1 MSKIARSAADLATGL
16 DEASLLSRARAG
28 DREATDALIR
38 RYLRDVYDLTARVLG
53 DRSLAEDAAQDAF
66 VNAVGA
72 LHRFRGES
80 SFRTWLLR
88 IALNSARSIA
98 RRRGRRR
105 EVALEAAADVPGEA
119 PDEVTRIGDAREAAR
134 VEALLPRLPEKQRMS
149 VILRLQQG
157 LSYAEVGAALDCS
170 EGAARVN
177 YHLGIKRL
185 REWMSV

>member
-1 MSKIARSAADLATGL
+1 MTPED
-16 DEASLLSRARAG
+16 DASLLKRAVSG
-28 DREATDALIR
+28 EREATEQLVR
-38 RYLRDVYDLTARVLG
+38 RYLRDVYDLTARVLN
-53 DRSLAEDAAQDAF
+53 DRDLAEDAAQDAF
-66 VNAVGA
+66 VNAIGA

-88 IALNSARSIA
+88 IALNSARSIG

-105 EVALEAAADVPGEA
+105 EVDLDAAQNVVADS
-119 PDEVTRIGDAREAAR
+119 PDIVDRIATVDDAGRI
-134 VEALLPRLPEKQRMS
+134 EALLPRLPEKQRLS

-157 LSYAEVGAALDCS
+157 LSYSEVGAALDCS

-185 REWMSV
+185 REWLA